1 MQQFAQIFG
10 YCLLA
15 WLFAL
20 AAIIAL
26 RMLRW
31 KDSGSGL
38 LTTAGGAAD
47 PERVQTLFVTAFV
60 IGALIIDLPGS
71 VERRSL
77 PEIPQSLLLLLA
89 GSNSLYLGG
98 KIARTQVATSQRV
111 RRSSRRAV
119 RGRRRLRKPSS
130 DAAG

>member
-1 MQQFAQIFG
+1 
-10 YCLLA
+10 
-15 WLFAL
+15 
-20 AAIIAL
+20 
-26 RMLRW
+26 
-31 KDSGSGL
+31 
-38 LTTAGGAAD
+38 
-47 PERVQTLFVTAFV
+47 V

-119 RGRRRLRKPSS
+119 RGLRRLRKPSS
-130 DAAG
+130 DATG

>member
-26 RMLRW
+26 RML
-31 KDSGSGL
+31 SGKIPVQGL

-47 PERVQTLFVTAFV
+47 PERVQSLFVTAFV
-60 IGALIIDLPGS
+60 IGALITDLPGS

-77 PEIPQSLLLLLA
+77 PEIPQSLLLLA

-98 KIARTQVATSQRV
+98 KIARTQVATPQRA

-119 RGRRRLRKPSS
+119 RDRRRLRKPSS

>member
-26 RMLRW
+26 RML
-31 KDSGSGL
+31 SGKIPVGPPP
-38 LTTAGGAAD
+38 TAGGAAD
-47 PERVQTLFVTAFV
+47 PEPVQSLFVTAFV

-89 GSNSLYLGG
+89 GSDSLYLGG
-98 KIARTQVATSQRV
+98 KIARTQAATSQRV

-119 RGRRRLRKPSS
+119 RGRRQLRKPSS
-130 DAAG
+130 GAAG